1 MRTHEKR
8 RCLKCGH
15 TMQVVDGSDR
25 TVKQRVWFSL
35 RCPCCG
41 HMELD
46 WYERS
51 RPVGGRTLNN
61 H

>member
-1 MRTHEKR
+1 MKQHEKR

-15 TMQVVDGSDR
+15 TMQVVEGSDK
-25 TVKQRVWFSL
+25 TVRDRVWFSL
-35 RCPCCG
+35 RCPSCG

-46 WYERS
+46 WYERPHS
-51 RPVGGRTLNN
+51 FTERMLNS